1 MVSSNAPTFS
11 QPAPFEGTFKAGKL
25 PGLRLSHMWGPLVVA
40 PHRIQIAGAQFSQ
53 LSLGPC
59 PISPKNG
66 KALQRQKSG
75 CKHLAM
81 VPRSSSLRATRKL
94 DRTSSKRRHI
104 LQEKWNKP
112 MKQAAQRFQPFQSTP
127 FSSALFQ
134 FEKFLRLR
142 PALCHYPQDST
153 SARICSATSFTG
165 ISGIWLLQNTSCR
178 RWKTGILNDFQ
189 LSMSSPKS
197 LETILFRLK
206 LC

>member
-1 MVSSNAPTFS
+1 VRPSSCCTSQDSNRRCTIFPTI
-11 QPAPFEGTFKAGKL
+11 TWT
-25 PGLRLSHMWGPLVVA
+25 LSNLTE
-40 PHRIQIAGAQFSQ
+40 
-53 LSLGPC
+53 
-59 PISPKNG
+59 K
-66 KALQRQKSG
+66 RQSSATAVSG

-112 MKQAAQRFQPFQSTP
+112 MKQAAQRFQPFQST